1 MDTLIH
7 IILATLAGGLLSML
21 VAALATL
28 VLLERWLP
36 RLVSFAVGAMLAAA
50 FLELLPE
57 AVNAGLAVEEAGAV
71 MLGGVMLFFVIEKLA
86 LWRHAHGVCHHEPS
100 IKVSGPMVLVGDAMH
115 NFVDGVL
122 IAAAFLQST
131 ELGVAATLAVI
142 AHEIPQE
149 AGDFMVL
156 LHAGYTRR
164 RALVLNGLCS
174 LASVVG
180 GVLGYL
186 LLQQMQAAVPY
197 ALAISAASFIYIAV
211 ADLIPDLHHNHGGGS
226 ALSQLSMIAAGIGLI
241 LLGHM
246 LHGQHAH

>member
-1 MDTLIH
+1 MDTLLQ
-7 IILATLAGGLLSML
+7 IILATLAGGVLSML
-21 VAALATL
+21 AAALATL

-50 FLELLPE
+50 FLDLLPE
-57 AVNAGLAVEEAGAV
+57 AVNAGLDVEEAGAV
-71 MLGGVMLFFVIEKLA
+71 VLGGVMLFFVIEKLA
-86 LWRHAHGVCHHEPS
+86 LWRHAHGVYHHEPA
-100 IKVSGPMVLVGDAMH
+100 IRVSGPMVLVGDAVH

-131 ELGVAATLAVI
+131 ELGTAATLAVI
-142 AHEIPQE
+142 AHEVPQE

-164 RALVLNGLCS
+164 RALVLNALCS

-186 LLQQMQAAVPY
+186 LLLQMQAAVPY

-211 ADLIPDLHHNHGGGS
+211 ADLIPDLHHNHGGRS
-226 ALSQLSMIAAGIGLI
+226 AVSQLAMIAAGIGLI
-241 LLGHM
+241 LAGHL
-246 LHGQHAH
+246 LHGQHVH